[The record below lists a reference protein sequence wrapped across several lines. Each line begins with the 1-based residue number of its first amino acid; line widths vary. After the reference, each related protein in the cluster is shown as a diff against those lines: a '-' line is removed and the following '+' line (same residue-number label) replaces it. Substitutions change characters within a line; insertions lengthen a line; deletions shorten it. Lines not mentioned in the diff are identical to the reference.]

1 MLRRDGV
8 RRDSAGPPAR
18 RRPKT
23 PSPSVT
29 PAGVGGPRAAESR
42 EPPRR
47 RGGRAAERRLRDPCP
62 PAPPP
67 RGAPAPPGPGSQ
79 EASLPRPA
87 DQLRCRA
94 GAGVMEETPPPPV
107 WADESRRAA
116 GGGEGAGSERGDRPG
131 STPAPCRGK
140 CASGWGGASAPPPG
154 RARAGCLRRA
164 LAAASGISP
173 HVSPVSHP
181 PGLPPRS
188 PGVAGDPMLTEKAA
202 GLEERRTSGHSSSGA
217 NCVSL
222 SLSAPQFTLFHP
234 PPASTPLAVIDP

>member
-94 GAGVMEETPPPPV
+94 GAGVMEETPPPPSLGGRKP
-107 WADESRRAA
+107 SRCGRRGGGRLGARGPSGLDPGPLPGKVRVGLGRSERPAA
-116 GGGEGAGSERGDRPG
+116 GPGEGGL
-131 STPAPCRGK
+131 
-140 CASGWGGASAPPPG
+140 PPPG
-154 RARAGCLRRA
+154 SRRRLGDQPACLPRFAPAR
-164 LAAASGISP
+164 
-173 HVSPVSHP
+173 P
-181 PGLPPRS
+181 PTPFPRC
-188 PGVAGDPMLTEKAA
+188 GW
-202 GLEERRTSGHSSSGA
+202 
-217 NCVSL
+217 
-222 SLSAPQFTLFHP
+222 
-234 PPASTPLAVIDP
+234 

>member
-94 GAGVMEETPPPPV
+94 GAGVMEETPPPQFGRTKAV
-107 WADESRRAA
+107 ALRAA
-116 GGGEGAGSERGDRPG
+116 GRGPARSAGTVRARPRPPAGESARRAGEER
-131 STPAPCRGK
+131 APRRRAGRGR
-140 CASGWGGASAPPPG
+140 AASAGLSPPPRG
-154 RARAGCLRRA
+154 SARM
-164 LAAASGISP
+164 SP
-173 HVSPVSHP
+173 PFRTRQASHP
-181 PGLPPRS
+181 VPPVWLVTR
-188 PGVAGDPMLTEKAA
+188 
-202 GLEERRTSGHSSSGA
+202 
-217 NCVSL
+217 C
-222 SLSAPQFTLFHP
+222 
-234 PPASTPLAVIDP
+234 